1 MEILE
6 NIFLTA
12 LRDEQTKRP
21 QFRFAASGL
30 AEALAHRTIEHLKI
44 VTGSIKTPIAEATG
58 VWFRGDVVLVPI
70 LRSGLALLPAF
81 IKYFSDAVVG
91 FVGLR
96 RDEKT
101 AIAQLYYCKLPKIK
115 NEDQVIILDPMI
127 ATGGTAIETIQ
138 ILLKKGVAQE
148 QIIFVAVVCA
158 PEGLDKVSK
167 LFPKVKFI
175 VAARDK
181 GLNDKKFIIPGL
193 GDFGDRFFGTE

>member
-6 NIFLTA
+6 NLFLTT
-12 LRDEQTKRP
+12 LRDERTTRD
-21 QFRFAASGL
+21 QFRFAAAGL
-30 AEALAHRTIEHLKI
+30 AEALAHRAIESLK
-44 VTGSIKTPIAEATG
+44 VSMGPIKTPIAETTG
-58 VWFRGDVVLVPI
+58 FWFKGDVVLIPI

-81 IKYFSDAVVG
+81 VKYFSQSVVG

-127 ATGGTAIETIQ
+127 ATGGTAMQTIQ
-138 ILLKKGVAQE
+138 ILLDKGINQE
-148 QIIFVAVVCA
+148 QIMFVSVVCA
-158 PEGLDKVSK
+158 PEGFDKVSK
-167 LFPKVKFI
+167 MFPKVKFI
-175 VAARDK
+175 VAARDES
-181 GLNDKKFIIPGL
+181 LNAQKFIIPGL

>member
-30 AEALAHRTIEHLKI
+30 AEALAHRTIEHLKVI
-44 VTGSIKTPIAEATG
+44 TGLIKTPIAQATG

-81 IKYFSDAVVG
+81 VKYFSDAVVG

-138 ILLKKGVAQE
+138 ILINKGVAQE

-167 LFPKVKFI
+167 MFPKVKFI